1 MHPIYRQIAGQRRD
15 RYKRAIL
22 DSGASFYMP
31 LDEPS
36 GGIVNDI
43 SGNGAVGTVNGGT
56 LSYTGCP
63 IIGSQTPCPYFSGAA
78 GQYITSP
85 SSSFVHP
92 TGSFTLLIHAYMLD
106 TNPHEFM
113 CKGTVEFAGSPSGT
127 DWELGYV
134 GGFTYLQF
142 YTGSGSATYNTASL
156 GINRWV
162 QYIARFTAGSEYAI
176 FQNGVKSSTST
187 ANASV
192 GSSTGQLKISGI
204 TYRHN
209 GFAAHAAYFPK
220 ALSDGQCQDLYRI
233 SEGAM

>member
-1 MHPIYRQIAGQRRD
+1 MHPIYRQLACQRRD
-15 RYKRAIL
+15 RYKRVIL
-22 DSGASFYMP
+22 ESGASFYMP
-31 LDEPS
+31 LTETS
-36 GGIVNDI
+36 GTMVTDLA
-43 SGNGAVGTVNGGT
+43 NGGVGTVNGGT

-63 IIGSQTPCPYFSGAA
+63 IVGSNSPCPYFSGAA
-78 GQYITSP
+78 GQYITMP

-113 CKGTVEFAGSPSGT
+113 CKGTVEFAGAPSGT

-192 GSSTGQLKISGI
+192 GTSTGQLKISGI

-209 GFAAHAAYFPK
+209 GFLAHAAYFPK